1 MPRRAPGTTLGGCS
15 RRTKGA
21 AMSDK
26 KLVLSIFESEA
37 AADQA
42 VKFMTNADLAKN
54 DAIGILVLDEHGEV
68 KTHKVGSHSFFKGA
82 GVGLVLGL
90 LGPIG
95 IGVAATTGGL
105 LGLLHHKGLGLDD
118 SDRERIGAELANGR
132 AAGGGLVGDSGG
144 GVGGGGPPT
153 QPWGGSGGRP

>member
-1 MPRRAPGTTLGGCS
+1 
-15 RRTKGA
+15 
-21 AMSDK
+21 MSDK

-105 LGLLHHKGLGLDD
+105 LGALHHKGLGLDD

-132 AAGGGLVGDSGG
+132 AAVGVLVEYSEDAVGVEASLTDLG
-144 GVGGGGPPT
+144 GVSEVHNLTDEALEEVASASGPPA
-153 QPWGGSGGRP
+153 GD